1 MYFFPLGIILNVL
14 KFGSYLDRERP
25 ILVSLLDNLPKMKET
40 KPRNR
45 LSYMSFVS
53 FVACG
58 GFSVSMFHFKETW
71 KHFKIIH
78 SCMHCFS
85 SIAHKKDALKCKF
98 SYYYH
103 K

>member
-1 MYFFPLGIILNVL
+1 
-14 KFGSYLDRERP
+14 
-25 ILVSLLDNLPKMKET
+25 MKET

-45 LSYMSFVS
+45 LSYMLFVS

-58 GFSVSMFHFKETW
+58 GFSVSMFRFKETW

-78 SCMHCFS
+78 SCMDCFT

-98 SYYYH
+98 HITIINKMYELHLYLGIND
-103 K
+103 